1 MNFAACSR
9 DQYSGNQSLAT
20 VASSYIGELHAGSM
34 LDLAK
39 CTASATVGN
48 AANRPPLYSN
58 RLHFLIISYTGP
70 TICSN
75 RCVSIGSNI
84 ASGLIMRFREAILLT
99 GTPCDV
105 HRYIDFTV
113 LVDQVSQGRCARQ
126 VHVTHRAQVQYQG
139 SQLCTMTRKL
149 IFYESGSAV
158 LWFLRAGVMRIQ
170 LTLIFLL
177 VDLNNNFTNR
187 IILYWI
193 LL

>member
-1 MNFAACSR
+1 MRLEITWQLNCQSITLIEKFFPGNHEWTSPHVAAISIR
-9 DQYSGNQSLAT
+9 NQSLAT
-20 VASSYIGELHAGSM
+20 VASSYIGELHAGSV

-70 TICSN
+70 TMCSN
-75 RCVSIGSNI
+75 RCVSIGPNI
-84 ASGLIMRFREAILLT
+84 ASGLVMWFRDAILLT
-99 GTPCDV
+99 GTPGDV

-126 VHVTHRAQVQYQG
+126 VYVTHCAQVQYQG

-158 LWFLRAGVMRIQ
+158 LWFLRAGVMRI
-170 LTLIFLL
+170 
-177 VDLNNNFTNR
+177 
-187 IILYWI
+187 
-193 LL
+193 